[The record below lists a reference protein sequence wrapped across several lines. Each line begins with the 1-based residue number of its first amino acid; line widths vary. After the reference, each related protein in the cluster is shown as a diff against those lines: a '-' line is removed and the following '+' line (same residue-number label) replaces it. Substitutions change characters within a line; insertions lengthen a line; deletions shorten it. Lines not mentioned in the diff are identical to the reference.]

1 MGRRE
6 EGFTLIELLIVV
18 AIIGLIAAI
27 AIPNLMAA
35 IQKAYQKR
43 AMGEIRAIATT
54 INSYSTDT
62 GVFPVGAGGFADVSS
77 VATMQ
82 TLVPDYIKTI
92 NATDPWNSEYQYA
105 ATATG
110 SDCAYRSLGK
120 DRTPDTP
127 DFPAVLA
134 ITAHGTNCF
143 ESDIVWTNSGFTYF
157 PDGKQTRCF

>member
-1 MGRRE
+1 MARRDA
-6 EGFTLIELLIVV
+6 GFTLIELLIVV

-62 GVFPVGAGGFADVSS
+62 GVFPLGSGGFANVSG

-82 TLVPDYIKTI
+82 TLVPDYIRSI
-92 NATDPWNSEYQYA
+92 NNLDPWKAEYQYA
-105 ATATG
+105 ASATG

-120 DRTPDTP
+120 DRAADTP

-134 ITAHGTNCF
+134 VQYHPTGCF
-143 ESDIVWTNSGFTYF
+143 ESDIVWTNSGFCYF
-157 PDGKQTRCF
+157 PEGKQARCF